1 MSLSLSWQDRVI
13 IHTILTFSFDTP
25 PPVPHP
31 SPITNPVTRTRTSSR
46 VTYTRSPGPG
56 PGPPQGSPVI
66 VMQVRRLKVA
76 GMGLEKPKLL
86 CYVFILSLSDGES
99 PYIHTPPCSTCN
111 TELSWA
117 FQKCYCWSCWPPRP
131 LPCWPPRPLPCWPPS
146 VCSILQPAHF
156 C

>member
-1 MSLSLSWQDRVI
+1 MRELSENLQCKNPSFFINWLDPLDLSKRKKLSDLCYIFPRGTREGMPYFFFEKSVFVK
-13 IHTILTFSFDTP
+13 HTT
-25 PPVPHP
+25 PHP

-111 TELSWA
+111 TELS
-117 FQKCYCWSCWPPRP
+117 
-131 LPCWPPRPLPCWPPS
+131 
-146 VCSILQPAHF
+146 
-156 C
+156 